1 MLGWL
6 AYDYRVKRIFLEE
19 PGVSV
24 GVEAQAAASGL
35 LYYLEGSARGTPAI
49 VPPAPSVRL
58 ELLREGLEDYEY
70 LHMLSQLQ
78 RRLGNIGGAQKY
90 TRLSRENSWLLKLD
104 YRIIKNVR
112 SYTHDPEVVM
122 QWREAL
128 ARQIERTRDVLRR
141 HGEEGLPGDWRE

>member
-6 AYDYRVKRIFLEE
+6 AYDYRVKRVFLE
-19 PGVSV
+19 GSGTSA
-24 GVEAQAAASGL
+24 GVEARPAASGL
-35 LYYLEGSARGTPAI
+35 LYYVEGSARGTPAI

-78 RRLGNIGGAQKY
+78 RRLRNIHGAQKY
-90 TRLSRENSWLLKLD
+90 TRLYRENSWLLKLD
-104 YRIIKNVR
+104 YRVIKNVR
-112 SYTHDPEVVM
+112 SYNHDPERLM
-122 QWREAL
+122 QWRESL

-141 HGEEGLPGDWRE
+141 HGEEGLPGD